1 MPRNIIFAISI
12 LPAVLALERT
22 DNIGK
27 LPALGWNSW
36 DKILAAAQAM
46 VDLGFKDAGY
56 EYVILDDCW
65 SIKDGRDPSTNRLQ
79 PDLTKFRAGMNGTAD
94 KVHSSGL
101 KFGMYSSAGTQTG
114 ASYPGS
120 LGYEAIDAETFA
132 EWGVDYL
139 KDVIDTCLACNV
151 DPNFDSVGKVNG
163 SCTDQTPETE
173 YYTWP
178 SSRPF
183 CATEF
188 PVDGVDY
195 SISKTAQRFKI
206 MENALLEQERTIL
219 YSLCQWSVN
228 QVWTW
233 GNETANSWH
242 MSNDIGFRTA
252 NWARVLEILN
262 VNSFVLDYTNFW
274 GRNGPD
280 ILEVVNGLS
289 LEEDRSHFAPWAMMK
304 GPLLM
309 GTDLTK
315 LDQART
321 ALLKNKYLLAFN
333 QDNLIGEPAKPY
345 KWGQNDD
352 RAFNSSFSAMYWSGA
367 STNGTMV
374 AMFNPLGSTISMS
387 AIWEEISQLEAAG
400 RCHVFDVWTEQ
411 DRGCIENKMTT
422 DVVSH
427 DTAVYLIGKEC

>member
-139 KDVIDTCLACNV
+139 K
-151 DPNFDSVGKVNG
+151 
-163 SCTDQTPETE
+163 TPETE

-219 YSLCQWSVN
+219 YSLCQW
-228 QVWTW
+228 T
-233 GNETANSWH
+233 
-242 MSNDIGFRTA
+242 

-427 DTAVYLIGKEC
+427 DTAVYLIASYFLRGSKPDI